1 MVPNGV
7 SELGL
12 RGFEKTF
19 REKEMQNQIFSEG
32 GAPQITLSEA
42 LASAV
47 KILPRKPRG
56 GEVLMLDVALRA
68 TADLA
73 EHNHPEDDQLL
84 ALLWLLP
91 DDIAAHRT
99 PGSMKT
105 LLPKIRGVWAG
116 ILSALSE
123 AHPEI
128 ETHLESTPFDAG
140 DEPPVARVIAA
151 TYLRMLLE
159 SGAAESLRSSV
170 KPVPE
175 REAFYQSL
183 LAVAEGLKKNSP
195 DLSGDLLLE
204 AVKRVIRA
212 EGLKQKLLSGEVR
225 DTIWTFALRPQVPAA
240 EGEAALRSLRSFL
253 TGFRLS
259 AAVSMTEGRVEAVHL
274 LAEEAKGE
282 TGEKGAAIERLAA
295 SLAVRFSKVFI
306 VVRLQRKEV
315 QGELMFHRAGITG
328 WHMGLRY
335 KGRHDQ
341 LLRSQEAD
349 PLTEFLQMEPS
360 GGLKTQ
366 LEQIEKL
373 SSN

>member
-1 MVPNGV
+1 
-7 SELGL
+7 
-12 RGFEKTF
+12 
-19 REKEMQNQIFSEG
+19 
-32 GAPQITLSEA
+32 
-42 LASAV
+42 
-47 KILPRKPRG
+47 
-56 GEVLMLDVALRA
+56 
-68 TADLA
+68 
-73 EHNHPEDDQLL
+73 
-84 ALLWLLP
+84 
-91 DDIAAHRT
+91 
-99 PGSMKT
+99 
-105 LLPKIRGVWAG
+105 
-116 ILSALSE
+116 
-123 AHPEI
+123 
-128 ETHLESTPFDAG
+128 
-140 DEPPVARVIAA
+140 
-151 TYLRMLLE
+151 MLLE
-159 SGAAESLRSSV
+159 SGASESFRSSV

-212 EGLKQKLLSGEVR
+212 EGLKQKLLWGEVR

-259 AAVSMTEGRVEAVHL
+259 TAGSMTEGRVEAVHL

-295 SLAVRFSKVFI
+295 SLAVRFSKVFS
-306 VVRLQRKEV
+306 VVRLQRKEA
-315 QGELMFHRAGITG
+315 QGKLMFHRAGITG

-360 GGLKTQ
+360 GDLKTQ
-366 LEQIEKL
+366 LEQLGRL
-373 SSN
+373 SST